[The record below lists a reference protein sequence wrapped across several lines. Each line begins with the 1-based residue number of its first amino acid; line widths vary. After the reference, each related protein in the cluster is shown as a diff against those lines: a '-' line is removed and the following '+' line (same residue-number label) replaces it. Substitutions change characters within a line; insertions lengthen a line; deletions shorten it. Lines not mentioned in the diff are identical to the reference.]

1 MISVKLKSE
10 GEKEIYFMVLCKRK
24 ENERQNDFFF
34 NINNDNII
42 NIYNKYEL
50 NQKEGFISTKKF
62 LNYLLNRVKS

>member
-1 MISVKLKSE
+1 MKDKMI
-10 GEKEIYFMVLCKRK
+10 
-24 ENERQNDFFF
+24 FFF